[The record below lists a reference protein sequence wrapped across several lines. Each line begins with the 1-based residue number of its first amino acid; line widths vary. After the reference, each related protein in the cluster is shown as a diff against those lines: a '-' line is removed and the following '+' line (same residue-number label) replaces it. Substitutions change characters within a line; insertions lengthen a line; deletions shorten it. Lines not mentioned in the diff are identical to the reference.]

1 MANIVYAQLLTKI
14 KQGEDSNGCK
24 GQRITRVLSTLVHL
38 DPFMVARTGPETG
51 FELVGNILS
60 SSFSE
65 EHRHLM
71 ANNVVQ
77 LLGHIFFPKKDD
89 NIPLP
94 MFSVEPAWIPPLLAF
109 LSLSE
114 KFYATRSPPYAGSIA
129 LRILSAA
136 HISSDFGT
144 TILPI
149 LSSTLLPTHPLRS
162 RHLAL
167 KIFGL
172 FLPGWLSSQAGD
184 VPSGD
189 LKNLLQ
195 AVGNPFLFAEDTF
208 LLGRQTRLWGTKY
221 EPIDVAVVLIEF
233 ASSNLWRHHLLTS
246 NFTTCEKILST
257 EEGKNTAIVC
267 MLNRQLTLELP
278 CTAAKVVATIDR
290 LEELQCLKTAE
301 VVIMWAWTV
310 GVFNAEDHDA
320 WESIESST
328 RSFYRTHGIE
338 RLKALEQYI
347 TSEIRY
353 QSYFFEKCQM
363 DPLCRAARVR
373 PLASSDSLDEGA
385 YLRISRVCQLRRLY
399 ILFGRDPIAREE
411 AVAEEVVGEEMYLS
425 APVTPIPLVDL
436 ACDYP

>member
-1 MANIVYAQLLTKI
+1 MANIVYEQLLIKI
-14 KQGEDSNGCK
+14 KQGEDSDGCK
-24 GQRITRVLSTLVHL
+24 GQRITRVLSILVHL
-38 DPFMVARTGPETG
+38 DPFMVARTEPETG
-51 FELVGNILS
+51 FKLVGDILS

-71 ANNVVQ
+71 ASNVVQ

-89 NIPLP
+89 NIPFQ
-94 MFSVEPAWIPPLLAF
+94 MFSVDPAWIPPLLAF

-114 KFYATRSPPYAGSIA
+114 KFYATISPPYAGSIA

-136 HISSDFGT
+136 HIPPDFGA

-149 LSSTLLPTHPLRS
+149 LSTALLPTHPLQS

-167 KIFGL
+167 KIFDL
-172 FLPGWLSSQAGD
+172 SLPWWLSSQAGD
-184 VPSGD
+184 VPGGD

-267 MLNRQLTLELP
+267 MLNRQLTMELP
-278 CTAAKVVATIDR
+278 CTAAKAVATIGR
-290 LEELQCLKTAE
+290 FEELQCLKTAE
-301 VVIMWAWTV
+301 VAIMWAWTV
-310 GVFNAEDHDA
+310 GVFDAEDHNA

-328 RSFYRTHGIE
+328 RSFYQTHGIG
-338 RLKALEQYI
+338 RLKALEQHI

-353 QSYFFEKCQM
+353 QSYFFEKRQGN
-363 DPLCRAARVR
+363 PLCRAARVR
-373 PLASSDSLDEGA
+373 PLASSNSLDEDA

-399 ILFGRDPIAREE
+399 LLFGRGPTTREE
-411 AVAEEVVGEEMYLS
+411 AVAEEGVGEEMYLS
-425 APVTPIPLVDL
+425 ALVTPIPLVDW